1 MFHFSYLFVYFDIE
15 DQDMERLFE
24 IPHSM
29 VVGRSRS
36 DPFLSVLF
44 SLLYMLSM
52 SGTGTYRF
60 LSILWTEL
68 AMKFLHS
75 HFLQMPRHLLLM
87 LLAFRH

>member
-15 DQDMERLFE
+15 DQDIERLFE

-44 SLLYMLSM
+44 SLLYMLSRP
-52 SGTGTYRF
+52 GTGIYRF
-60 LSILWTEL
+60 LSILWSEL
-68 AMKFLHS
+68 AMKFFHS
-75 HFLQMPRHLLLM
+75 HFSQMPCHLLLV
-87 LLAFRH
+87 LLVFRH